1 MRRLSSQGTAPIRY
15 RYRTAALAGRW
26 RDSREEA
33 VRDAVKARQALAD
46 EGTTDGLRWLVA
58 GGIEEVESA
67 DALIERIRRH

>member
-1 MRRLSSQGTAPIRY
+1 MRRLSGKGTGPIRY

-33 VRDAVKARQALAD
+33 VRDAVKARQALAED
-46 EGTTDGLRWLVA
+46 STADGLSWLVA
-58 GGIEEVESA
+58 GEIEEAESA

>member
-1 MRRLSSQGTAPIRY
+1 MRRLSSQGTGPIRY

-33 VRDAVKARQALAD
+33 VRDAVTAQQALAD
-46 EGTTDGLRWLVA
+46 DDAADGLRWLVA
-58 GGIEEVESA
+58 GEIEEVEGA